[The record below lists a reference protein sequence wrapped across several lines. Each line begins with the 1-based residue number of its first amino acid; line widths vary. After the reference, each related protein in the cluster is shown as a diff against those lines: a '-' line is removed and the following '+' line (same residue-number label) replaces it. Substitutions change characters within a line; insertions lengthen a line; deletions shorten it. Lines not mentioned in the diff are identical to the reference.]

1 MEAYLLEWLNLLLRW
16 AHLIVGIAWIGSSFY
31 FVWLDLN
38 LNVPARDP
46 EDEAV
51 AGDLWAVHGGGF
63 YHAQKYR
70 LAPGELPQ
78 PLHWFKWEA
87 YTTWLTGFALLV
99 LMYYL
104 NAEVYLIDKTVADIT
119 PFMAIAISIGLL
131 PASWIGYDLLCRSG
145 LSDAR
150 IALLGFLLL
159 ALVAYFVSHLF
170 SGRGTYIQ
178 LGAMLGTIMVA
189 NVFFIIIPGQRELV
203 RAKQRGEEP
212 DPQPGLRG
220 KQRSVHNNYLTLPVL
235 FVMLSPHYPI
245 TYAHAYNWLLLIII
259 FSAGVLLRH
268 FFNLKNQGRPA
279 PILVIIALLLLGLA
293 AFIAIPKSAFESTPA
308 SVPESASEAS
318 PAAEAMSASD
328 DASQQ
333 AATAPVQTPVSFAE
347 VREVI
352 TQRCNSC
359 HSATPNH
366 PTAPV
371 APRGIMFDTPE
382 QIRQWTK
389 RIHAST
395 VISKTMPLANLTQ
408 ITDAERD
415 LIARWYQAGAPV
427 E

>member
-1 MEAYLLEWLNLLLRW
+1 MEAYILEWLNLLLRW
-16 AHLIVGIAWIGSSFY
+16 THLIVGIAWIGSSFY

-38 LNVPARDP
+38 LNVPPRDP

-70 LAPGELPQ
+70 VAPGELPD

-99 LMYYL
+99 LIYYL
-104 NAEVYLIDKTVADIT
+104 NAEVYLIDKAVADIT
-119 PFMAIAISIGLL
+119 PFMAIATSIGLL
-131 PASWIGYDLLCRSG
+131 LASWIGYDLLCRSG
-145 LSDAR
+145 LSDSR

-159 ALVAYFVSHLF
+159 AVVVYLVSHLF
-170 SGRGTYIQ
+170 SGRGAYIQ
-178 LGAMLGTIMVA
+178 VGAMLGTIMVA
-189 NVFFIIIPGQRELV
+189 NVFFVIIPGQRELV

-212 DPQPGLRG
+212 DPLPGLRG

-245 TYAHAYNWLLLIII
+245 TYAHEYNWLLLIVI
-259 FSAGVLLRH
+259 FSAGALIRH

-279 PILVIIALLLLGLA
+279 PVLVIIALLLLGLA
-293 AFIAIPKSAFESTPA
+293 AFIAIPKSASESTPT
-308 SVPESASEAS
+308 SVSNPAPESI
-318 PAAEAMSASD
+318 SASA
-328 DASQQ
+328 DAPQQ
-333 AATAPVQTPVSFAE
+333 AATTQARAPVSFAE

-352 TQRCNSC
+352 TQRCNIC

-395 VISKTMPLANLTQ
+395 VTSKTMPLANLTQ
-408 ITDAERD
+408 ITEEERE

>member
-1 MEAYLLEWLNLLLRW
+1 MEAYILEWLNLLLRW
-16 AHLIVGIAWIGSSFY
+16 THLIVGIAWIGSSFY

-38 LNVPARDP
+38 LNVPPRDP

-70 LAPGELPQ
+70 VAPGELPD

-99 LMYYL
+99 LIYYL

-119 PFMAIAISIGLL
+119 PFMAIATSIGLL
-131 PASWIGYDLLCRSG
+131 LASWIGYDLLCRSG
-145 LSDAR
+145 LSDSR

-159 ALVAYFVSHLF
+159 AVVVYLVSHLF
-170 SGRGTYIQ
+170 SGRGAYIQ
-178 LGAMLGTIMVA
+178 VGAMLGTIMVA
-189 NVFFIIIPGQRELV
+189 NVFFVIIPGQRELV

-212 DPQPGLRG
+212 DPLPGLRG

-245 TYAHAYNWLLLIII
+245 TYAHEYNWLLLIVI
-259 FSAGVLLRH
+259 FSAGALIRH

-279 PILVIIALLLLGLA
+279 PVLVIIALLLLGLA
-293 AFIAIPKSAFESTPA
+293 AFIAIPKSASESTPT
-308 SVPESASEAS
+308 SVSNPAPESI
-318 PAAEAMSASD
+318 SASA
-328 DASQQ
+328 DAPQQ
-333 AATAPVQTPVSFAE
+333 AATTQARAPVSFAE

-352 TQRCNSC
+352 TQRCNIC

-395 VISKTMPLANLTQ
+395 VTSKTMPLANLTQ
-408 ITDAERD
+408 ITEEERE

>member
-1 MEAYLLEWLNLLLRW
+1 MEAYILEWLNLLLRW
-16 AHLIVGIAWIGSSFY
+16 THLIVGIAWIGSSFY

-38 LNVPARDP
+38 LNVPPRDP

-70 LAPGELPQ
+70 VAPGELPE

-99 LMYYL
+99 LIYYL

-119 PFMAIAISIGLL
+119 PFMAIATSIGLL
-131 PASWIGYDLLCRSG
+131 LASWIGYDLLCRSG
-145 LSDAR
+145 LSDSR

-159 ALVAYFVSHLF
+159 AVVVYLVSHLF
-170 SGRGTYIQ
+170 SGRGAYIQ
-178 LGAMLGTIMVA
+178 VGAMLGTIMVA
-189 NVFFIIIPGQRELV
+189 NVFFVIIPGQRELV

-212 DPQPGLRG
+212 DPLPGLRG

-245 TYAHAYNWLLLIII
+245 TYAHEYNWLLLIVI
-259 FSAGVLLRH
+259 FSAGALIRH

-279 PILVIIALLLLGLA
+279 PVLVIIALLLLGLA
-293 AFIAIPKSAFESTPA
+293 AFIAIPKSASESTPT
-308 SVPESASEAS
+308 SVSNPAPESI
-318 PAAEAMSASD
+318 SASA
-328 DASQQ
+328 DAPQQ
-333 AATAPVQTPVSFAE
+333 AATTQARAPVSFAE

-352 TQRCNSC
+352 TQRCNIC

-395 VISKTMPLANLTQ
+395 VTSKTMPLANLTQ
-408 ITDAERD
+408 ITEEERE

>member
-1 MEAYLLEWLNLLLRW
+1 MEAYILEWLNLLLRW
-16 AHLIVGIAWIGSSFY
+16 THLIVGIAWIGSSFY

-38 LNVPARDP
+38 LNVPPRDP

-70 LAPGELPQ
+70 VAPGELPE

-99 LMYYL
+99 LIYYL

-119 PFMAIAISIGLL
+119 PFMAIAASIGLL
-131 PASWIGYDLLCRSG
+131 LASWIGYDLLCRSG

-159 ALVAYFVSHLF
+159 AVVVYLVSHLF
-170 SGRGTYIQ
+170 SGRGAYIQ
-178 LGAMLGTIMVA
+178 IGAMLGTIMAA
-189 NVFFIIIPGQRELV
+189 NVFFVIIPGQRELV

-212 DPQPGLRG
+212 DPLPGLRG

-245 TYAHAYNWLLLIII
+245 TYAHEYNWLLLIVI
-259 FSAGVLLRH
+259 FSAGALIRH
-268 FFNLKNQGRPA
+268 FFNLKNQGRPT
-279 PILVIIALLLLGLA
+279 PVLVIIALLLLGLA
-293 AFIAIPKSAFESTPA
+293 AFIAIPKSASESTPT
-308 SVPESASEAS
+308 SVSNPAPESI
-318 PAAEAMSASD
+318 SASA
-328 DASQQ
+328 DAPQQ
-333 AATAPVQTPVSFAE
+333 AATTQARAPVSFAE

-352 TQRCNSC
+352 RQRCNIC

-395 VISKTMPLANLTQ
+395 VTSKTMPLANLTQ
-408 ITDAERD
+408 ITEEERE